1 MRHLKKRFK
10 LGRTASHRKATL
22 AALSNALIANKRITT
37 TLTKAKALRTFVE
50 PIISR
55 SKDDTTHNRR
65 QVFRRLQSKDSVKT
79 LFDEI
84 AGKVEDRTGGYTRV
98 VRLGRRPG
106 DGAEL
111 AVIELVDYNDVK
123 PAGAADSAKTR
134 RTRRAGRR
142 RGGAEAAAASG
153 AAPTV
158 EAVVPS
164 TDEVEGAAVEEVESA
179 EDDAEAIEDVQ
190 AEEIQDAD
198 VTEDVP
204 GGESEGPAA
213 EEDEEGKKA

>member
-1 MRHLKKRFK
+1 MRHLKKGFK

-37 TLTKAKALRTFVE
+37 TLSKAKALRTFVE

-84 AGKVEDRTGGYTRV
+84 AGKVEDRAGGYTRV
-98 VRLGRRPG
+98 IRLGQRPG

-123 PAGAADSAKTR
+123 PTGGADSAKVR

-142 RGGAEAAAASG
+142 RSGAATAAAATTPVAS
-153 AAPTV
+153 PV
-158 EAVVPS
+158 
-164 TDEVEGAAVEEVESA
+164 A
-179 EDDAEAIEDVQ
+179 EDDAVASETL
-190 AEEIQDAD
+190 EETETEGDELPVAD
-198 VTEDVP
+198 
-204 GGESEGPAA
+204 AA
-213 EEDEEGKKA
+213 EMSAQDDVEPADEADEEGKKE

>member
-1 MRHLKKRFK
+1 MRHLKKGFK

-98 VRLGRRPG
+98 IRLGRRPG

-142 RGGAEAAAASG
+142 RGGAAAAAVTG
-153 AAPTV
+153 AAPAV

-164 TDEVEGAAVEEVESA
+164 TDEVEGAVVEEVESA
-179 EDDAEAIEDVQ
+179 EGDVEAIEDVQ
-190 AEEIQDAD
+190 ADVIQDAD

>member
-1 MRHLKKRFK
+1 MRHLKKGFK

-98 VRLGRRPG
+98 IRLGRRPG

-142 RGGAEAAAASG
+142 RGGAAAAAVTG
-153 AAPTV
+153 AAPAV
-158 EAVVPS
+158 ESVVPS
-164 TDEVEGAAVEEVESA
+164 TEEVEGAVVEQGESA
-179 EDDAEAIEDVQ
+179 EGDVEIMEDVQ
-190 AEEIQDAD
+190 AEEILDAD
-198 VTEDVP
+198 ATENVP
-204 GGESEGPAA
+204 DGESEGPAA
-213 EEDEEGKKA
+213 EEDEAGKKS